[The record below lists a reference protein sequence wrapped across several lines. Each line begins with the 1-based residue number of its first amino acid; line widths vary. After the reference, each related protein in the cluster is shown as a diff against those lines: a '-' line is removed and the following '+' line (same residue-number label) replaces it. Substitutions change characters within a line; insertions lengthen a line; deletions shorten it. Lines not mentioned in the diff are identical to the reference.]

1 MSLADARLVLFGLLL
16 PFCAIA
22 QESPVEHRIEKIA
35 SGFHYIGGMAWS
47 REGRLYFCE
56 TPRGRIHQWTPGQEA
71 ELLPVELKG
80 PAGLAVDEHGRL
92 LVCEAGARRNVR
104 IKADNALDP
113 VVTAFEGRQLNS
125 PRDLAIRKDGTIFF
139 IDPAFGSA
147 SDTMALPFH
156 GVYRIS
162 PKGEAVALARWDR
175 RPGGIA
181 LSPDG
186 KTLYVANS
194 DERTIHAF
202 DLDRQGNASGDRVL
216 VSGIE
221 GVPVALRTDDKGR
234 LYVAAHLVF
243 VYSPEGRRLGQVETS
258 ERPTSLAFG
267 EAGGRTLFIATRTS
281 IYRVEFGETR

>member
-1 MSLADARLVLFGLLL
+1 MFLAEARLVIAGLLL

-22 QESPVEHRIEKIA
+22 QETPVEHRIERIA
-35 SGFHYIGGMAWS
+35 GGFHYIGGMVWS
-47 REGRLYFCE
+47 REGHLFFSD
-56 TPRGRIHQWTPGQEA
+56 TARGRIQQWTPGQETGH
-71 ELLPVELKG
+71 LPVELKS
-80 PAGLAVDEHGRL
+80 PAGLAVDEHGL
-92 LVCEAGARRNVR
+92 PLVCEAGARRIVR
-104 IKADNALDP
+104 IKAGNALVP
-113 VVTAFEGRQLNS
+113 VATAFEGRQLNS
-125 PRDLAIRKDGTIFF
+125 PRDLVVRKDGTILF

-147 SDTMALPFH
+147 RDSMALPFH
-156 GVYRIS
+156 GVFRIS

-202 DLDRQGNASGDRVL
+202 DLDRQGNASGERVL

-243 VYSPEGRRLGQVETS
+243 VYSPEGRRLGQIETGD
-258 ERPTSLAFG
+258 RPTSLAFG
-267 EAGGRTLFIATRTS
+267 ETGGRTLFIATRTS
-281 IYRVEFGETR
+281 VYRVEFGETR